1 MNRVLEDGEENPR
14 EPTAG
19 DYFLVVGE
27 FSTWY
32 ISTEMA
38 RHIEG
43 CIDARKPRAWVKFV
57 DLTGARVRLRIR
69 QIESIIQCS
78 AEQRANEREFFR
90 ALKRERKSDR
100 EWDIDD

>member
-1 MNRVLEDGEENPR
+1 MNRVMEEGGENFQQ
-14 EPTAG
+14 PTAG

-27 FSTWY
+27 FCTWY

-38 RHIEG
+38 RHIER
-43 CIDARKPRAWVKFV
+43 CLDARKPSHWVKFV

-100 EWDIDD
+100 DWDSDD